1 MDDASLNPPFLT
13 KEVEQMLL
21 DEEVGASAGMLCG
34 NIPTRSSH
42 E

>member
-21 DEEVGASAGMLCG
+21 DEEVGAELEY
-34 NIPTRSSH
+34 TDVVFT
-42 E
+42 